1 MIIFNDLFILLY
13 LYESNNLTGDI
24 MGGFKQIFKDS
35 NDYNEKTIIGF
46 MSFAVMTIAMIVDL
60 ITGYFGNE
68 LKLNEYI
75 YNSFVIVTLGS
86 LGIAGLE
93 KFAGK
98 KSSNENNEEI

>member
-1 MIIFNDLFILLY
+1 
-13 LYESNNLTGDI
+13 

-46 MSFAVMTIAMIVDL
+46 MSFAVMTLAMGVDL

-98 KSSNENNEEI
+98 KSHTENNEEI

>member
-1 MIIFNDLFILLY
+1 MRFN
-13 LYESNNLTGDI
+13 E
-24 MGGFKQIFKDS
+24 IFKNS

-46 MSFAVMTIAMIVDL
+46 MSFAVMTLAMIIDL
-60 ITGYFGNE
+60 VTGYFGNE

-98 KSSNENNEEI
+98 NNNNQNNNEEELG

>member
-1 MIIFNDLFILLY
+1 MA
-13 LYESNNLTGDI
+13 GK
-24 MGGFKQIFKDS
+24 GFKQIFKNS

-46 MSFAVMTIAMIVDL
+46 MSFAVMTLAMIGDL
-60 ITGYFGNE
+60 VTGYFGNE

-75 YNSFVIVTLGS
+75 YNSFVVVTLGS

-98 KSSNENNEEI
+98 KSASSDEASEEL